1 MLKQKSKEI
10 IIKIKQKKLT
20 SDLDNFFLVE
30 ALELYLIRMM
40 MMIAM
45 RLAVMK
51 FAFLHE
57 EVAVEKQFVQN
68 STTHLNEFLHWMCY
82 YCDYI

>member
-1 MLKQKSKEI
+1 
-10 IIKIKQKKLT
+10 
-20 SDLDNFFLVE
+20 LDNFFSVE

-51 FAFLHE
+51 FAFLHG
-57 EVAVEKQFVQN
+57 EVVAEKQYVQN
-68 STTHLNEFLHWMCY
+68 SMTHLNEFLH
-82 YCDYI
+82 